1 MKISKTLR
9 GFCAY
14 RFNVGLVTK
23 WLCYV
28 YMINKAI
35 YWLLWMHGRL
45 WPRL

>member
-9 GFCAY
+9 GFCAF

-28 YMINKAI
+28 FMINKAI
-35 YWLLWMHGRL
+35 LIIMNAWQTLT
-45 WPRL
+45 